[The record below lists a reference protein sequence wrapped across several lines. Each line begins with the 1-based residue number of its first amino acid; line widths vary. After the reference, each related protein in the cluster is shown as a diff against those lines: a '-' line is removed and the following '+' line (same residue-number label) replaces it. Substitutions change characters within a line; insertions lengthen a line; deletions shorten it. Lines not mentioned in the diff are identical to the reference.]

1 MAARRLILA
10 LLVLVVAAPAFAAA
24 SGCPEPPDRMRRVHM
39 DLLRH
44 DRDQAVRLGVHRPGH
59 GLAACVD
66 CHARTDEAGR
76 AVPIS
81 DTRHFCAGCHRAA
94 AVALDCFACHRS
106 TPAMAEATR

>member
-1 MAARRLILA
+1 MIPVRPLVGLLA
-10 LLVLVVAAPAFAAA
+10 LAVAAPALAAE
-24 SGCPEPPDRMRRVHM
+24 SGCLAPPDRMRRVHM

-59 GLAACVD
+59 GLAACID
-66 CHARTDEAGR
+66 CHARKDEAGR
-76 AVPIS
+76 AVPVS

-106 TPAMAEATR
+106 IPAPPETTP